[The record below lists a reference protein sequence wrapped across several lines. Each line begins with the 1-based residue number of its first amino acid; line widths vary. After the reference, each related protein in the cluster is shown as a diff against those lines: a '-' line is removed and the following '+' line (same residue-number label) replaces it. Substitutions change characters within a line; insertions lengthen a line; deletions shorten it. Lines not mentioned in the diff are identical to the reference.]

1 MRTQTAMIHA
11 TTDSLHRHIDSY
23 NFFVEQE
30 IKEIVATNQTIRSD
44 VDSNFWLKYVLR
56 LPSN

>member
-1 MRTQTAMIHA
+1 MIHA